1 VENSFLFLETV
12 QIKVAESAL
21 KLGYYTRLDRDG
33 TVARS
38 YSVGSES
45 HHSSAFISGLGL
57 QSWAEEA
64 QDTVI
69 SRLAVLCP

>member
-1 VENSFLFLETV
+1 MKMALFLETV

-38 YSVGSES
+38 YSVGSE
-45 HHSSAFISGLGL
+45 
-57 QSWAEEA
+57 
-64 QDTVI
+64 
-69 SRLAVLCP
+69 